1 MAWQCPYTPL
11 VCCIYPICAH
21 AEGKIFCLP
30 GPDEHLHPESCGR
43 LTLNS
48 AEVIPNVRRCYHTE
62 GVRCMGFQMGFQKG
76 GGFPSVLLLYD
87 RRFPGSPVS
96 QPKETSQIRCRSI
109 PVSTP
114 LQGQVKLTP
123 LHQDP
128 PGWEGHLS
136 SGVSM
141 QVSPRSWCLQLHG
154 GQWRSHP
161 RGEHGPESCCS
172 CPQAGV
178 CLWVTPA
185 APCTPRALLIFPLV
199 IRGARRLTQT
209 HLWVQGRYL
218 LS

>member
-1 MAWQCPYTPL
+1 MC
-11 VCCIYPICAH
+11 
-21 AEGKIFCLP
+21 
-30 GPDEHLHPESCGR
+30 
-43 LTLNS
+43 
-48 AEVIPNVRRCYHTE
+48 
-62 GVRCMGFQMGFQKG
+62 VRCVGFQMGFQKG
-76 GGFPSVLLLYD
+76 GSFPSVLLLYD
-87 RRFPGSPVS
+87 NAGGFLS
-96 QPKETSQIRCRSI
+96 QPKETSQIRRRSSVPSI
-109 PVSTP
+109 PVSIP

-123 LHQDP
+123 LHQDS

-154 GQWRSHP
+154 RQWRSHP
-161 RGEHGPESCCS
+161 CGERGPESCCS

-185 APCTPRALLIFPLV
+185 APCTPWALLIFPLV

-209 HLWVQGRYL
+209 HQWVKSRYL